1 MNNTHLTFRTI
12 DTIDGILDGLAKL
25 DPSRYMYAHLDTVD
39 ALYEL
44 LTFRCSGE
52 ANRLKARLGSIR
64 EEIEA
69 VLLP

>member
-1 MNNTHLTFRTI
+1 MFETHLSFRTI
-12 DTIDGILDGLAKL
+12 DTIDGILDGVAKL
-25 DPSRYMYAHLDTVD
+25 DPSRYMYAHLDTID

-44 LTFRCSGE
+44 LTPRNSGE
-52 ANRLKARLGSIR
+52 AKRLKNRLESVR